1 MKREEVFSL
10 LITEGIGFAEAEGAK
25 PKGITKDE
33 KGGGF
38 FSSRV
43 CREEDSSLSDKVG
56 WRGLAKQDES
66 SILRQWAHLFL
77 TQSKGRALSIYLL
90 RKRKIMKRHLN
101 DRRRKIMEKNS
112 STQGGKF
119 ERNWQ
124 SVVTKLV
131 YVGIILLTYNQ
142 RLRLPPSAFRTEVG
156 IVMQQ
161 MINRSTPLATSNAS
175 RAIAKSIAKNHS
187 GTEVSR
193 LVEAAKIASTISVR
207 MEPFKKAYAEELAG
221 IFVRLYRN
229 LSVGT
234 PASMALAMPP
244 GAAWVRVPI
253 NPHDNPEAWEIHI
266 SRMGGNFK
274 RVLEHDLTYSD
285 YVFSP
290 ELKSRCRRFVDME
303 IAFIDQR
310 PFSNPSQRAVY
321 SNQNLAW
328 DIEEE
333 AQMLHVEVFGQRV
346 PTPTT
351 LTTLTI
357 RRIW

>member
-1 MKREEVFSL
+1 
-10 LITEGIGFAEAEGAK
+10 
-25 PKGITKDE
+25 
-33 KGGGF
+33 
-38 FSSRV
+38 
-43 CREEDSSLSDKVG
+43 
-56 WRGLAKQDES
+56 
-66 SILRQWAHLFL
+66 
-77 TQSKGRALSIYLL
+77 
-90 RKRKIMKRHLN
+90 
-101 DRRRKIMEKNS
+101 MEKNS

-124 SVVTKLV
+124 SVVTVVTKLV
-131 YVGIILLTYNQ
+131 YVGIMLLTY
-142 RLRLPPSAFRTEVG
+142 RLRLPPSAFPSAFRTEVG

-161 MINRSTPLATSNAS
+161 TINRSTPLARSNAS

-193 LVEAAKIASTISVR
+193 VVKAVSRSKNYSIKEVSRLVEAFKIVYPISVR

-266 SRMGGNFK
+266 SRMGGNFE
-274 RVLEHDLTYSD
+274 RVLEHDFTYFD
-285 YVFSP
+285 HVFTP
-290 ELKSRCRRFVDME
+290 ELKSRCRRFVDIEM
-303 IAFIDQR
+303 AFIDQR

-321 SNQNLAW
+321 HNQNLARE
-328 DIEEE
+328 IEEE
-333 AQMLHVEVFGQRV
+333 AQMLHVDVFGQRV
-346 PTPTT
+346 PIPTT
-351 LTTLTI
+351 LSI